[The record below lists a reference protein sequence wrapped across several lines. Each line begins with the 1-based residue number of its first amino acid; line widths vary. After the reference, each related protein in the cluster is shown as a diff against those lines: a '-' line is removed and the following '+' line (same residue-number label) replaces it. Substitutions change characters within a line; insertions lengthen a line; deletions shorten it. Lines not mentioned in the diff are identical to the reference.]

1 MMWDGWGPAGG
12 AGWFFMVL
20 AMITFWALV
29 IGLVVWVVRQFRP
42 ASGQGQRS
50 TALSILEERLARGE
64 IDEEEFRRR
73 KQTLLGG

>member
-1 MMWDGWGPAGG
+1 MMWDGWGPAGW
-12 AGWFFMVL
+12 AGWFFMIV
-20 AMITFWALV
+20 AMIAFWALV

-42 ASGQGQRS
+42 GPGQGQRS

-64 IDEEEFRRR
+64 IDEEELRRR